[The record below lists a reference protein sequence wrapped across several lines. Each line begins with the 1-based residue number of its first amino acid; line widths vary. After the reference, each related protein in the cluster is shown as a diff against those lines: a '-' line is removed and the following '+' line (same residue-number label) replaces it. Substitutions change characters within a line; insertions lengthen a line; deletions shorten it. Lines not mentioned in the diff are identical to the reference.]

1 MTKAT
6 EEVLV
11 FTATYNE
18 ADNIAS
24 LVEGVFAALPGCDLL
39 VVDDNS
45 PDGTGRILD
54 ELGTRFP
61 RLQTVHRPGK
71 NGLGTAHKLAV
82 KYALDHGYQ
91 ILVTMDADFSHDP
104 KYLPEMMG
112 HLAQAEFVIGSRYA
126 PGGSCEYPPS
136 RVLVSRIANFLTR
149 ALLGIPV
156 HETTTSFRGFRRSLL
171 QRMDVDA
178 IRSDGYSYFVESIYQ
193 ISRLV
198 AGKGAGGGMA
208 EFPIRLIDRRAGVSK
223 ISKKEIWRGV
233 ATLGRLAISRVTSGA
248 KTKRVEE
255 PAGASRMRRLTPL
268 HASERRTP
276 PPSSD

>member
-1 MTKAT
+1 VTKAT
-6 EEVLV
+6 KEVLV

-45 PDGTGRILD
+45 PDGTGRIIDQLRA
-54 ELGTRFP
+54 RFP
-61 RLQTVHRPGK
+61 RLQAVHRPGK

-82 KYALDHGYQ
+82 KYALEHGYQ

-104 KYLPEMMG
+104 NYLPEMMG
-112 HLAQAEFVIGSRYA
+112 RLAQAEFVIGSRYA

-198 AGKGAGGGMA
+198 ASDGAGGGMA

-233 ATLGRLAISRVTSGA
+233 ATLGRLAISRATSGA
-248 KTKRVEE
+248 KPKRVEE

-276 PPSSD
+276 PPPSD